1 MSIPVIGVPIVNNPY
16 WITRLLMS
24 IDYPVDDFVI
34 INNNGRGQI
43 DAELDNLKT
52 ITHPYV
58 KNIKVCHLPAN
69 IGCGCALPI
78 SLSVIL
84 MHLIGLL

>member
-43 DAELDNLKT
+43 DDELDNLKY
-52 ITHPYV
+52 P
-58 KNIKVCHLPAN
+58 
-69 IGCGCALPI
+69 
-78 SLSVIL
+78 SLSK
-84 MHLIGLL
+84 LIFFIISIVD